1 MTNPTQGQRMVKSQT
16 LGGKNNLQETVLI
29 IGFGEIGKPMYELA
43 KGIYPQ
49 VDWLDIDNRKV
60 SIHPSVVHI
69 CYPEADPKK
78 FIQASTSYLEK
89 FKPRLALIESTV
101 SPGTTNAIHEA
112 IGKQTLVCHSPVRG
126 NMTEGMK
133 RGLLQ
138 YTKYIG
144 PTSSEAG
151 RQAKEYYESL
161 GLRTS
166 VMRSPA
172 ETELGKI
179 FETTYRGL
187 MMAWFQEIN
196 RMCEHFDASFDQ
208 VVDFVG
214 STGKEGKQARPIFHP
229 GVIGGHCI
237 IPNAEKLDSL
247 YPSAFVEALLESNK
261 KRAKELTNPGGAKE
275 MSTA

>member
-1 MTNPTQGQRMVKSQT
+1 M
-16 LGGKNNLQETVLI
+16 QETVLI

-196 RMCEHFDASFDQ
+196 RMCEHFDASFDS
-208 VVDFVG
+208 G
-214 STGKEGKQARPIFHP
+214 R
-229 GVIGGHCI
+229 
-237 IPNAEKLDSL
+237 
-247 YPSAFVEALLESNK
+247 
-261 KRAKELTNPGGAKE
+261 
-275 MSTA
+275 